1 MEPTNIQQIGSELA
15 VKWDDDSESFIK
27 LETLRAC
34 CPCASCKGEVDIM
47 GNVYKGPDVKL
58 TPAAFHITRI
68 ANVGG
73 YAIQP
78 FWADGH
84 SSGMFSFE
92 YLKRVADFA
101 ERAVES

>member
-15 VKWDDDSESFIK
+15 VKWDDESESFIK

-34 CPCASCKGEVDIM
+34 CPCANCKGEVDIM